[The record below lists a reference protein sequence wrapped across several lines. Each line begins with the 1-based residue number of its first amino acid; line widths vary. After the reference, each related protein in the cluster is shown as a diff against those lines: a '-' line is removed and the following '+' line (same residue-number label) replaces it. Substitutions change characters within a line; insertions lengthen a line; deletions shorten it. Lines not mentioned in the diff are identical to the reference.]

1 VLDVNVIGCMAPTRH
16 GTGLY
21 ADTLPDSNVILALIF
36 RESVCRSINDE
47 INMRSSDSSIYTLT
61 VIDDMEIESINKSII
76 GVLLGLLLSILT
88 PASAQQAYPINPV
101 VTADY
106 YFLSGQGITRFDRSS
121 GSVDWQVLGREQ
133 LHEPVLARETI
144 ITGGAGGVFAIDQ
157 EDGHVHWRQNLGSPA
172 FSPVLTNGIAY
183 VATQG
188 GRLLALSEVDGMIRW
203 SKELSDEWVYPPAL
217 GKGLLVTGG
226 GDALVWGLDD
236 SSGELRWQHKLD
248 QELVYSPVSA
258 SEHSVIVTTFSGAV
272 IALKIRDGSEI
283 WSRHFTTQS
292 LAPTVIDS
300 RVLLPGMDGILRA
313 LDPDTGRLLWQQP
326 LDGRIVTP
334 LHGRGD
340 LLLALTEEGTLY
352 LLGADSGKIRHRE
365 RIEGSPLGCVFLE
378 KNAVLVFMSRGN
390 KSDPYP
396 VLVKVDM

>member
-1 VLDVNVIGCMAPTRH
+1 M
-16 GTGLY
+16 
-21 ADTLPDSNVILALIF
+21 
-36 RESVCRSINDE
+36 
-47 INMRSSDSSIYTLT
+47 
-61 VIDDMEIESINKSII
+61 
-76 GVLLGLLLSILT
+76 
-88 PASAQQAYPINPV
+88 
-101 VTADY
+101 
-106 YFLSGQGITRFDRSS
+106 
-121 GSVDWQVLGREQ
+121 
-133 LHEPVLARETI
+133 
-144 ITGGAGGVFAIDQ
+144 
-157 EDGHVHWRQNLGSPA
+157 
-172 FSPVLTNGIAY
+172 
-183 VATQG
+183 
-188 GRLLALSEVDGMIRW
+188 
-203 SKELSDEWVYPPAL
+203 
-217 GKGLLVTGG
+217 
-226 GDALVWGLDD
+226 VWGLDD

-352 LLGADSGKIRHRE
+352 LLGADSG
-365 RIEGSPLGCVFLE
+365 SPLGCVFLE

-396 VLVKVDM
+396 VLVNVDM

>member
-1 VLDVNVIGCMAPTRH
+1 MNC
-16 GTGLY
+16 
-21 ADTLPDSNVILALIF
+21 
-36 RESVCRSINDE
+36 
-47 INMRSSDSSIYTLT
+47 
-61 VIDDMEIESINKSII
+61 
-76 GVLLGLLLSILT
+76 
-88 PASAQQAYPINPV
+88 
-101 VTADY
+101 
-106 YFLSGQGITRFDRSS
+106 
-121 GSVDWQVLGREQ
+121 
-133 LHEPVLARETI
+133 
-144 ITGGAGGVFAIDQ
+144 
-157 EDGHVHWRQNLGSPA
+157 
-172 FSPVLTNGIAY
+172 
-183 VATQG
+183 
-188 GRLLALSEVDGMIRW
+188 
-203 SKELSDEWVYPPAL
+203 
-217 GKGLLVTGG
+217 
-226 GDALVWGLDD
+226 
-236 SSGELRWQHKLD
+236 
-248 QELVYSPVSA
+248 
-258 SEHSVIVTTFSGAV
+258 SGAV

-352 LLGADSGKIRHRE
+352 LLGADSGRIRHRE

-396 VLVKVDM
+396 VLVNVDM